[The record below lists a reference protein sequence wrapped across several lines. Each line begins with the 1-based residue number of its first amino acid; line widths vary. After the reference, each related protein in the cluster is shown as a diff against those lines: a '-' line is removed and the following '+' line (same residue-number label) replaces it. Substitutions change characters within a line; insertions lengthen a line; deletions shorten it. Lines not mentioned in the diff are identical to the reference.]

1 MTPYY
6 RELANLLRRQIRNGS
21 LRMGEKLPSIRELR
35 KQTGRSI
42 TTVVRA
48 LQLLESEGLVSS
60 RPKSGYHVIA
70 MRKPPARLGRAPLR
84 PTPTLVGIAAQV
96 QTHLR
101 ETMDSALTPLGRAWP
116 PGDLLPEKGLASA
129 IRGALRTGARH
140 PSLLAYELP
149 PGIHALREQLARR
162 SGLWGCPL
170 EPDDFIITVGC
181 TEAIQLALWATCKPG
196 DTVAVESPT
205 FFGILQMLAQLG
217 LRVLEIPSHPSDGID
232 LEALEGLSRKYRI
245 SAILSIPSFNNPI
258 GSCQPQAHRK
268 ALARLANRL
277 DIPIIEDDLYGDL
290 AFNGQRP
297 WVVKHYDTEGRVLL
311 CGSFSKSMGPGLR
324 VGWVAPGRYYDAVVA
339 AKLGSTYASPTLMQ
353 LAVAG
358 FLKEGHYDRHLRAMQ
373 KQCSARMHRYRAEI
387 LASFPP
393 GTRVSDPQGGFLLWV
408 ELPGEADA
416 WSLYRKA
423 LAKGISIAPGPLFT
437 ANGTGLHHHI
447 RLHGALPPTPGN
459 LQAIREVGRLLGS
472 MLS

>member
-21 LRMGEKLPSIRELR
+21 FRTTEKLPSIRELR

-48 LQLLESEGLVSS
+48 LQLLESEGLVAS

-70 MRKPPARLGRAPLR
+70 TRKPPTRPGNPALR
-84 PTPTLVGIAAQV
+84 PTPTLVGITAQV

-101 ETMDSALTPLGRAWP
+101 ETMNPALTPLGRAWP

-149 PGIHALREQLARR
+149 PGIRALREQLARR

-217 LRVLEIPSHPSDGID
+217 LRVLEIPSHPSHGID
-232 LEALEGLSRKYRI
+232 LDVLEGLSRKYRI

-268 ALARLANRL
+268 ALAKLANRL

-297 WVVKHYDTEGRVLL
+297 WVVKHYDTENRVLL

-324 VGWVAPGRYYDAVVA
+324 VGWIAPGRYYDAVVA

-358 FLKEGHYDRHLRAMQ
+358 FLKEGLYDRHLRAMQ
-373 KQCSARMHRYRAEI
+373 KQSVARMHRYRAEI
-387 LASFPP
+387 LHAFPP

-408 ELPGEADA
+408 ELPGGADA
-416 WSLYRKA
+416 WNLYRKA

-437 ANGTGLHHHI
+437 ANGNGLHSQI
-447 RLHGALPPTPGN
+447 RLHGALPLTPQN
-459 LQAIREVGRLLGS
+459 LQAIREVGRLCY
-472 MLS
+472 LS